1 MSIQLSE
8 NLLQELTRLGRQFN
22 LDRIILFG
30 SRARGTGT
38 ESSDVDIAV
47 TGGDI
52 DGFYWEVKE
61 NFPSLL
67 LFDIVDLDAGITPAL
82 QQELEKDGVTIYE
95 KAG

>member
-1 MSIQLSE
+1 MPVQLSE

-38 ESSDVDIAV
+38 ERSDVDIAV

-67 LFDIVDLDAGITPAL
+67 LFDIVDLDAGITPEL

>member
-1 MSIQLSE
+1 MSVQLSE

-38 ESSDVDIAV
+38 ERSDVDIAV

-67 LFDIVDLDAGITPAL
+67 LFDIVDLDAGITPEL
-82 QQELEKDGVTIYE
+82 QQELEKDGVIIYE

>member
-1 MSIQLSE
+1 MPVQLSE

-38 ESSDVDIAV
+38 ERSDVDIAV

-67 LFDIVDLDAGITPAL
+67 LFDIVDLDAGITPEL
-82 QQELEKDGVTIYE
+82 QQELEKDGVIIYE

>member
-8 NLLQELTRLGRQFN
+8 NLLQELTRLGRQYN

-38 ESSDVDIAV
+38 ERSDVDIAV

>member
-38 ESSDVDIAV
+38 ERSDVDIAV

>member
-30 SRARGTGT
+30 SRARGT
-38 ESSDVDIAV
+38 ERSDVDIAV

-67 LFDIVDLDAGITPAL
+67 LFDIVDLDAGITPEL

>member
-1 MSIQLSE
+1 MSVQLSE

-38 ESSDVDIAV
+38 ERSDVDIAV

-67 LFDIVDLDAGITPAL
+67 LFDIVDLDAGITPEL

>member
-8 NLLQELTRLGRQFN
+8 NLLQELIRLGRQFN

-30 SRARGTGT
+30 SRARGTAN
-38 ESSDVDIAV
+38 ERSDVDIAV

-67 LFDIVDLDAGITPAL
+67 FFDIVDLDAGITSEL
-82 QQELEKDGVTIYE
+82 QQELQKDGVTIYE

>member
-8 NLLQELTRLGRQFN
+8 NLLQELIRLGRQFN

-38 ESSDVDIAV
+38 ERSDVDIAV

>member
-38 ESSDVDIAV
+38 ERSDVDMAV

>member
-1 MSIQLSE
+1 MSTLPLPAAI
-8 NLLQELTRLGRQFN
+8 
-22 LDRIILFG
+22 
-30 SRARGTGT
+30 
-38 ESSDVDIAV
+38 
-47 TGGDI
+47 I

-67 LFDIVDLDAGITPAL
+67 LFDIVDLDAGITPEL

>member
-38 ESSDVDIAV
+38 ERSDVDIAV

-67 LFDIVDLDAGITPAL
+67 LFDIVDLDAGITPEL

>member
-8 NLLQELTRLGRQFN
+8 NLLQELSRLGRQFN

-38 ESSDVDIAV
+38 ERSDVDIAV

>member
-22 LDRIILFG
+22 LERIILFG

-38 ESSDVDIAV
+38 ERSDVDIAV

-67 LFDIVDLDAGITPAL
+67 LFDIVDLDAGITPEL
-82 QQELEKDGVTIYE
+82 QQELQKDGVTIYE